1 MVGQP
6 GGLVLPFAHNHHGHH
21 ADSTSSSPRY
31 TTLAQTTSAVAASSM
46 SSTTTS
52 NNSAAHSS
60 DPLEEHDDDDNT
72 IDNDNSAPLQIENG
86 RRRHAASIFVDT
98 NGEEGS
104 RIEPSFSRRLNSF
117 HTLATRQRA
126 LIAALVVI
134 GFLASVAMVRTTKR
148 HNWSNTAAATT
159 TTSNDPK
166 QQPLPCNLN
175 SGGDDES
182 SSRTIHYDASV
193 AELAWNPWDLKL
205 TGTSDASLLQ
215 PQPAAWRFHF
225 HYYDDAK
232 MDTDTT
238 NSDDDDD
245 ESTFSLGYI
254 TQPDMVN
261 GTVVFVSEGELYW
274 TRRSFGGNAEEDA
287 IVSPAVKL
295 TTCRPGRVQTP
306 KINPV
311 YPHLIAFVANYQAV
325 NEVYLLDLRASRKA
339 AAVQRLTYTD
349 SLYGV
354 TSIVGWK
361 DRGQTLVYGALSTA
375 VGLRDL
381 RMYEIALVQNTNH
394 TQSNGNS
401 NSNNRRPASS
411 QTKSSPPP
419 PPFAVLETRSVPLAQ
434 AVEGVWGPAS
444 DDNYSRCLYF
454 VRVKQYSFTA
464 RYVGGTVEQMWAYC
478 DGHGTA
484 VPLTSDFYAGTSKA
498 PQIWSATANGGGP
511 HYLLFLSDRSRSSN
525 WTSTDKTANA
535 EWIPGSMNLWAVP
548 LPTEAELYSG
558 NAPTLA
564 QPILAG
570 STFVP
575 LTNVACQWNGWA
587 LREYAVDAVTGHIVL
602 RIGADLHWLSAET
615 VRGMLTAAS
624 SPTKPVRSIPK
635 PNPFPIQINSDFVE
649 QQERII
655 EIDMT
660 QHLTDADVFETDFGM
675 TGFLATVRG
684 QLWVLPAIPDAS
696 SAFPFQG
703 SAQNLPER
711 RYRVIPGGLTG
722 GSIRVLQALVVPR
735 IGDSDT
741 DGSKG
746 EILALVLAT
755 DPVSP
760 TGELG
765 FYLVQIQPGS
775 VNSFVVI
782 DRFPKPFVGGNVNG
796 GSSRDGGLGTVKK
809 GSVVLSPCGRRFA
822 WADMDD
828 RICTMTLPVFSVLRQ
843 NDTRPPSFHCLP
855 KYNDMGEPMAGT
867 LSELSYS
874 PGGRYLAVNHK
885 ARNQMRVISIV
896 DCGEPGG
903 NETAAV
909 LDIQVTTS
917 VQVTSKRFNSFGMLW
932 GKSRFDALLYSTMA
946 AVAKSMGLPR
956 PDNVATTLF
965 YLSDRD
971 ISNDVSSPWGSRAP
985 SPHFQSRQVQVFALP
1000 LLAKLSD
1007 AEQSVLMGRYA
1018 GGGGMEVFAEKLS
1031 LYERDTITS
1040 LSAAAQ
1046 GEERRLF
1053 QRAVVEKLSVIGRRI
1068 TPHERALVSRSVAA
1082 TMDRRR
1088 LETTDQEIHLP
1099 SHDPSLMESAYRVAH
1114 IPVAEYSTILS
1125 QTGDGSLACVQGSTE
1140 GSGSNL
1146 IFFAAEPFPAD
1157 GVSPIAI
1164 PDIGQY
1170 GLSTSRE
1177 FIFVVTPKGKF
1188 TRVVPN
1194 TVSGIASFAGDTDW
1208 NQLKVDTTDLAISVW
1223 PSLEYKQM
1231 FSDAWRLLRDYFY
1244 DPNMHGVDW
1253 MSVFVRY
1260 EPLVQRCGKR
1270 EELDDVLAQMVSEL
1284 SALHTYVYTGES
1296 SKPDDSLWGQA
1307 TLGAG
1312 FRRTPAWNGFTVTEI
1327 PEQDPDFNTIDRVP
1341 IYSPLSDQAL
1351 RLTGQKGLQVGDV
1364 IVAVNGESVMYAPD
1378 VNMLLRGSL
1387 GRSVRLDVL
1396 RLASGSIDNVTRA
1409 VPEPLITVPIHPQS
1423 AYMLRVNSWE
1433 WRTRQQAKQLASDA
1447 GFTVG
1452 YAHLQSMHSTDENAF
1467 ARAFY
1472 PDYDADA
1479 FIVDVR
1485 HNDGGFIDSWI
1496 LDTLQRKAW
1505 MFWSGRNDARNG
1517 EMDWDEQYAFRG
1529 KLVVLQDEYTASNAE
1544 GFCRGV
1550 SELRLGRLVGK
1561 RTWGGGI
1568 WGSSSNTLVDGGI
1581 ATAPQWGTFNA
1592 KFGWGGGVEMTGVSP
1607 DIEVDND
1614 PRMAFD
1620 GRDSQLE
1627 RAILEL
1633 KEMLE
1638 ADSLARFET
1647 PGERPNKALQLDACK
1662 A

>member
-1 MVGQP
+1 MVGGGP
-6 GGLVLPFAHNHHGHH
+6 GLVLPFTHGSHHT
-21 ADSTSSSPRY
+21 DSTSSLPHRY
-31 TTLAQTTSAVAASSM
+31 TTLTQTSTTAASMSATTS
-46 SSTTTS
+46 S
-52 NNSAAHSS
+52 NSS
-60 DPLEEHDDDDNT
+60 DPSEEHDDDDT
-72 IDNDNSAPLQIENG
+72 IDNDSSGPPQNENG
-86 RRRHAASIFVDT
+86 RRHAASMFVDA
-98 NGEEGS
+98 NGEGS
-104 RIEPSFSRRLNSF
+104 RIDTSFSRRLNSF
-117 HTLATRQRA
+117 HTLATRRA
-126 LIAALVVI
+126 VLVGLVVI
-134 GFLASVAMVRTTKR
+134 GLATVAVVRTKR
-148 HNWSNTAAATT
+148 QWYSTPSNNTAATA
-159 TTSNDPK
+159 NDPK
-166 QQPLPCNLN
+166 QRLHCNLN
-175 SGGDDES
+175 SRDADES
-182 SSRTIHYDASV
+182 SSRTIHCDKSV
-193 AELAWNPWDLKL
+193 AEMAWNPWDLKL
-205 TGTSDASLLQ
+205 TGTSEASLLQ
-215 PQPAAWRFHF
+215 PAWHSTFQ
-225 HYYDDAK
+225 YYDDS
-232 MDTDTT
+232 MDIP
-238 NSDDDDD
+238 SPS
-245 ESTFSLGYI
+245 ESTDEESSPLGYI
-254 TQPDMVN
+254 TQPDIVN
-261 GTVVFVSEGELYW
+261 GTVVFVSEGELYM
-274 TRRSFGGNAEEDA
+274 TRRSLDGNAEEDA
-287 IVSPAVKL
+287 MASPAVKL

-311 YPHLIAFVANYQAV
+311 YPYLIAFVANYQAV
-325 NEVYLLDLRASRKA
+325 NEVYLLDLRRHRKA
-339 AAVQRLTYTD
+339 ASAVSRLTYTD

-381 RMYEIALVQNTNH
+381 RMYEMALAQNQNH
-394 TQSNGNS
+394 TQSNNR
-401 NSNNRRPASS
+401 RRPASS
-411 QTKSSPPP
+411 QTKGSSPPP
-419 PPFAVLETRSVPLAQ
+419 PLTVLETRAVPLAQ

-444 DDNYSRCLYF
+444 GDDNYARCLYF

-464 RYVGGTVEQMWAYC
+464 RYVGGTVEQLWAYC
-478 DGHGTA
+478 NGHAIA
-484 VPLTSDFYAGTSKA
+484 VPLTSEYAGTSKA
-498 PQIWSATANGGGP
+498 PQIWSSANDGSGP

-525 WTSTDKTANA
+525 WTSTAKTT
-535 EWIPGSMNLWAVP
+535 EWVPASMNLWAVP
-548 LPTEAELYSG
+548 LPSEAELYS
-558 NAPTLA
+558 ATATTLA

-587 LREYAVDAVTGHIVL
+587 LREYAVDTITGHIVL
-602 RIGADLHWLSAET
+602 RIGADLHWLSAKS
-615 VRGMLTAAS
+615 VHDMLTTVS
-624 SPTKPVRSIPK
+624 SPTKVVHSIPK
-635 PNPFPIQINSDFVE
+635 PNPFPIEINSDFVE

-660 QHLTDADVFETDFGM
+660 QHLTDADVFETDFGI

-711 RYRVIPGGLTG
+711 RYRVIPGALTG

-735 IGDSDT
+735 IADSDT

-775 VNSFVVI
+775 VNSFADI
-782 DRFPKPFVGGNVNG
+782 NRFPKPFVGGHVNG

-828 RICTMTLPVFSVLRQ
+828 RICTMTLPLFSVLQQ
-843 NDTRPPSFHCLP
+843 NDTRSTPSFHCLP

-885 ARNQMRVISIV
+885 ARNQMRLISIV

-903 NETAAV
+903 NETATV
-909 LDIQVTTS
+909 LDIQITAS
-917 VQVTSKRFNSFGMLW
+917 VQVTSKRFNSFGILW

-956 PDNVATTLF
+956 SDDVATTLF

-971 ISNDVSSPWGSRAP
+971 IVNDVSSPWGSRAP

-1000 LLAKLSD
+1000 LLAKLS
-1007 AEQSVLMGRYA
+1007 ATEQSVLMGRYA
-1018 GGGGMEVFAEKLS
+1018 GGGGMEAFAEKLS
-1031 LYERDTITS
+1031 LYERDAMIS
-1040 LSAAAQ
+1040 LSADAQ

-1053 QRAVVEKLSVIGRRI
+1053 QRAVVEKLSVMGRQL
-1068 TPHERALVSRSVAA
+1068 TPHERALVSRAVAV
-1082 TMDRRR
+1082 TMGRRR
-1088 LETTDQEIHLP
+1088 LATKDQEIHFP
-1099 SHDPSLMESAYRVAH
+1099 SNDPSLIESAYRVAH
-1114 IPVAEYSTILS
+1114 IPVAEYTTILS
-1125 QTGDGSLACVQGSTE
+1125 QTSDGSLACIQGSAE

-1157 GVSPIAI
+1157 GVSPIVI

-1170 GLSTSRE
+1170 GLSTSRQ
-1177 FIFVVTPKGKF
+1177 FVFVVTPKGKF

-1194 TVSGIASFAGDTDW
+1194 TASGIASFSRDTDW
-1208 NQLKVDTTDLAISVW
+1208 NELKVDTAGLAISVW

-1284 SALHTYVYTGES
+1284 SALHTYVYIGES
-1296 SKPDDSLWGQA
+1296 SKPVDSLLGQA

-1312 FRRTPAWNGFTVTEI
+1312 FRRTPAWNGYTVTEI
-1327 PEQDPDFNTIDRVP
+1327 PEQDPDFNTVDRVP
-1341 IYSPLSDQAL
+1341 IYSPLCDQAL

-1364 IVAVNGESVMYAPD
+1364 IVAVDGESVMYTPD

-1396 RLASGSIDNVTRA
+1396 RLASGSIDNATKA

-1452 YAHLQSMHSTDENAF
+1452 YVHLQSMHSTDENAF

-1517 EMDWDEQYAFRG
+1517 DMDWDEQYAFRG

-1568 WGSSSNTLVDGGI
+1568 WGSSANFLVDGGI

-1607 DIEVDND
+1607 DVEVDND

-1620 GRDSQLE
+1620 GIDNQLE

-1633 KEMLE
+1633 KEMLQ
-1638 ADSLARFET
+1638 ADPLSKFET
-1647 PGERPNKALQLDACK
+1647 PGKRPNKALQLDSCTA
-1662 A
+1662 